1 MNAITQINAE
11 RTAWLQARRAGI
23 GGSDVAAMLGLS
35 QYATPYT
42 LWLDKTGRDSGDTD
56 ISEPAYWG
64 NTLEDIVAR
73 EFAKRSGNKV
83 QRVNQILVG
92 DEPWMLA
99 NIDRAVVNREISGR
113 VYLKDGRLTTD
124 QILECK
130 TANGFL
136 AKLWG
141 DTDESVP
148 DYYMTQCQWYLGITD
163 TAVCHM
169 AVLIGGQSFR
179 MYQIQR
185 DDELIGMLQ
194 DQARTF
200 WHDYVL
206 ANQPPDPTTLS
217 DCAHRW
223 AMHTDGQVHDAD
235 DEMAVLIS
243 EYKALGEAIKEAET
257 NRDEMKLE
265 IVKTMQEAEVVMHG
279 GKKLL
284 TYKAQDTKRFDTKL
298 FRSEHPDLAA
308 QFTEVSTSRVL
319 RLK

>member
-1 MNAITQINAE
+1 MNAIANINAD
-11 RTAWLQARRAGI
+11 RTAWLDARRKGI

-35 QYATPYT
+35 QYNTPYT
-42 LWLDKTGRDSGDTD
+42 LWLDKTGRDSGDSD

-64 NTLEDIVAR
+64 NTLEDIVAQ
-73 EFAKRSGNKV
+73 EFAKRSGNKI
-83 QRVNQILVG
+83 QRVNQLLVG
-92 DEPWMLA
+92 EQPWMLA

-141 DTDESVP
+141 DTEESVP
-148 DYYMTQCQWYLGITD
+148 DYYLTQCQWYLGITQ
-163 TAVCHM
+163 AEICHM

-179 MYQIQR
+179 MYRIQR
-185 DDELIGMLQ
+185 DDELIDMLQ
-194 DQARTF
+194 SEARTF
-200 WHDYVL
+200 WNDYVL
-206 ANQPPDPTTLS
+206 ADQPPDPTTLS

-223 AMHTDGQVHDAD
+223 AAHTDGQVHEAD
-235 DEMAVLIS
+235 DDMAVLIS
-243 EYKALGEAIKEAET
+243 EYKALGEAIKEAES
-257 NRDEMKLE
+257 NRDEMKLQ
-265 IVKTMQEAEVVMHG
+265 IVKTMQEAEVIMHG

-284 TYKAQDTKRFDTKL
+284 TYKTQEANRFDTKS
-298 FRSEHPDLAA
+298 FRAEHPDLAD
-308 QFTEVSTSRVL
+308 QFTKTSTSRVL